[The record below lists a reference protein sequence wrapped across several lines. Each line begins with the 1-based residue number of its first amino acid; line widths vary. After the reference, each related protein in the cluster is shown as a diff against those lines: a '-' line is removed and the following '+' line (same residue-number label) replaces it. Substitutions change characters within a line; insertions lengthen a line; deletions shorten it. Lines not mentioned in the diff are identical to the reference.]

1 MKEGSVVKHTK
12 FGNGKIKHMS
22 EEKVIVDFGKF
33 DVVFSPAEA
42 SKDLIVIK

>member
-1 MKEGSVVKHTK
+1 MKEGSIVQHPK

-33 DVVFSPAEA
+33 DVTFKPAET
-42 SKDLIVIK
+42 SVLKLLQ